1 MLYLFENRRS
11 IVINRRNIKKETMF
25 SNFFKK
31 NKTEET
37 IVNVKETQQPV
48 QQPAEQ
54 PLQKESPNMTIIA

>member
-1 MLYLFENRRS
+1 
-11 IVINRRNIKKETMF
+11 MF

-37 IVNVKETQQPV
+37 IVNVKETQQSV

-54 PLQKESPNMTIIA
+54 PLQKESPNTIIIA